1 VIRALVYLA
10 ILGALS
16 LLAASVADTPG
27 AVTLD
32 WLGYRIETSVLALL
46 IVMLGASAVIAGL
59 WRVWSAVTNSPR
71 RMRRWQADRRQ
82 RLGYKALTQGMV
94 AVAAG
99 DAIEARRLARK
110 AEALLGEPPLTML
123 LSAQA
128 AQLSGDEK
136 AAGKFFHAMAEQSE
150 PETRY
155 LGLHGMLTQ
164 AMHDGDQVQALEL
177 AKQASELK
185 PKTDAVTET
194 LFDLQVK
201 TGDWTDAEDTVK
213 KAVKAKHIDA
223 DAAKRRRAVLAYQ
236 QSIEAQSEGRFDD
249 ALDHAKR
256 AVNLSPSFVPAA
268 VRYADLLND
277 AGKRRRAVSVIE
289 ETWVRQPHPHLAA
302 AMERLAAGG
311 AEDRLHAIERLAG
324 YNREHEESHIALARA
339 ALASK
344 RWSEAREHLESLART
359 HATSRVARLMA
370 ELEEGE
376 KGDTEASRAW
386 LKRATTAEPDA
397 AWVCDHCGNVVADWE
412 PVCGRCET
420 FDGFFWMPPP
430 RVTHFTPA
438 DAPTGGPEID
448 GGIDSATD
456 VRPDGDGL
464 PKGGA

>member
-1 VIRALVYLA
+1 MIRALVFLA

-16 LLAASVADTPG
+16 LLAASLADTPG

-32 WLGYRIETSVLALL
+32 WLGYRVETSVLALL
-46 IVMLGASAVIAGL
+46 ILMLFSSAVLASA
-59 WRVWSAVTNSPR
+59 WRLWSAVTSSPR
-71 RMRRWQADRRQ
+71 RLRRWQADRRQ

-99 DAIEARRLARK
+99 DAVEARRLARK
-110 AEALLGEPPLTML
+110 AETLLGEPPLTML

-128 AQLSGDEK
+128 AQLSGDDK
-136 AAGKFFHAMAEQSE
+136 AAGKFFSAMAEQRE

-164 AMHDGDQVQALEL
+164 AMQGGDQEQALEL

-185 PKTDAVTET
+185 PKTEAVNEA

-213 KAVKAKHIDA
+213 KAVKAKHLDA
-223 DAAKRRRAVLAYQ
+223 DSAKRRRAVLAYQ

-256 AVNLSPSFVPAA
+256 AVNLSSAFVPAA
-268 VRYADLLND
+268 ARYADLLAD

-302 AMERLAAGG
+302 AMERLSAGG

-324 YNREHEESHIALARA
+324 YNRDHEESHVALARA
-339 ALASK
+339 ALAAK
-344 RWSEAREHLESLART
+344 RWSEAREHLEHLART
-359 HATSRVARLMA
+359 HATSRIARLMA

-376 KGDTEASRAW
+376 KGDTETSRAW
-386 LKRATTAEPDA
+386 LKRAALAEPDA
-397 AWVCDHCGNVVADWE
+397 AWVCDHCGNVVAEWE
-412 PVCGRCET
+412 PVCGRCEA
-420 FDGFFWMPPP
+420 FDGFLWMPPP
-430 RVTHFTPA
+430 RVSHFSAT
-438 DAPTGGPEID
+438 DAPVAVEEID
-448 GGIDSATD
+448 GTAEAP
-456 VRPDGDGL
+456 RDGDG
-464 PKGGA
+464 PPPGGA

>member
-1 VIRALVYLA
+1 MIRTLIFLA

-16 LLAASVADTPG
+16 LVAASIADTPG

-46 IVMLGASAVIAGL
+46 IVMLIASGLIAGV
-59 WRVWSAVTNSPR
+59 WRLWSAVTGSPR
-71 RMRRWQADRRQ
+71 RVRRWQAERRQ

-110 AEALLGEPPLTML
+110 AESLLGDPPLTML

-136 AAGKFFHAMAEQSE
+136 AAGKFFEAMAQQSE

-164 AMHDGDQVQALEL
+164 AMHDGDKEQALEL

-185 PKTDAVTET
+185 PKTEEVTET

-201 TGDWTDAEDTVK
+201 TGDWTDAEDTLK
-213 KAVKAKHIDA
+213 KAVKAKHIEA
-223 DAAKRRRAVLAYQ
+223 DAAKRRRAVLAFQ

-256 AVNLSPSFVPAA
+256 AFNLSPSFVPAA
-268 VRYADLLND
+268 VRYADLLAD
-277 AGKRRRAVSVIE
+277 AGKRRRAVSAIE

-302 AMERLAAGG
+302 AMERLSAGG

-324 YNREHEESHIALARA
+324 YNRDHEESHVALARA
-339 ALASK
+339 ALAAK
-344 RWSEAREHLESLART
+344 RWGEAREHLETLART

-376 KGDTEASRAW
+376 KGDTDASRAW
-386 LKRATTAEPDA
+386 LKRATLAEPDA
-397 AWVCDHCGNVVADWE
+397 AWVCDHCGNVVAEWE
-412 PVCGRCET
+412 PVCARCET
-420 FDGFFWMPPP
+420 FDGFLWMPPP
-430 RVTHFTPA
+430 RVSHLAPE
-438 DAPTGGPEID
+438 DAKDGPEIN
-448 GGIDSATD
+448 GTAEGQGE
-456 VRPDGDGL
+456 PGDG
-464 PKGGA
+464 PPRGGA

>member
-1 VIRALVYLA
+1 MIRALIYLA
-10 ILGALS
+10 ILGLLS
-16 LLAASVADTPG
+16 LLVASVADAPG

-32 WLGYRIETSVLALL
+32 WLGYRVETSVLTLL
-46 IVMLGASAVIAGL
+46 IVMLVASGIIAGL
-59 WRVWSAVTNSPR
+59 WRLWSALTNSPR
-71 RMRRWQADRRQ
+71 RLRRWQADRRQ

-99 DAIEARRLARK
+99 DAGEARRLARK
-110 AEALLGEPPLTML
+110 AESLLSEPPLTML

-136 AAGKFFHAMAEQSE
+136 AAGKFFSAMAEQRE

-164 AMHDGDQVQALEL
+164 AMHDGDQKQALEL

-185 PKTDAVTET
+185 PKTDTVTET

-223 DAAKRRRAVLAYQ
+223 DEAKRRRAVLAYQ

-268 VRYADLLND
+268 VRYADLLAD

-289 ETWVRQPHPHLAA
+289 EAWVRQPHPHLAA

-324 YNREHEESHIALARA
+324 YNRDHEESHVALARA
-339 ALASK
+339 AMAAK
-344 RWSEAREHLESLART
+344 RWGEAREHLDHLART

-420 FDGFFWMPPP
+420 FDGFIWMPPP

-438 DAPTGGPEID
+438 DAPKDGPEINGVVERDAEQTPPSD
-448 GGIDSATD
+448 G
-456 VRPDGDGL
+456 P
-464 PKGGA
+464 PPGGA

>member
-1 VIRALVYLA
+1 VIRAFFYLA
-10 ILGALS
+10 ILAVLS
-16 LLAASVADTPG
+16 LLAASLADTPG

-46 IVMLGASAVIAGL
+46 IFMLGASVVIAGL
-59 WRVWSAVTNSPR
+59 WRIWSAVTNSPR

-110 AEALLGEPPLTML
+110 AESLLGEPPLTML

-128 AQLSGDEK
+128 AQLSGDDK

-164 AMHDGDQVQALEL
+164 AMHDGDQEQALEL

-185 PKTDAVTET
+185 PKTEEVTET

-213 KAVKAKHIDA
+213 KAVKAKHLDA

-249 ALDHAKR
+249 ALDQAKR

-311 AEDRLHAIERLAG
+311 DEDRL
-324 YNREHEESHIALARA
+324 
-339 ALASK
+339 
-344 RWSEAREHLESLART
+344 
-359 HATSRVARLMA
+359 
-370 ELEEGE
+370 
-376 KGDTEASRAW
+376 
-386 LKRATTAEPDA
+386 
-397 AWVCDHCGNVVADWE
+397 
-412 PVCGRCET
+412 
-420 FDGFFWMPPP
+420 
-430 RVTHFTPA
+430 
-438 DAPTGGPEID
+438 
-448 GGIDSATD
+448 
-456 VRPDGDGL
+456 
-464 PKGGA
+464 

>member
-1 VIRALVYLA
+1 MIRALLFLVV
-10 ILGALS
+10 LGALS
-16 LLAASVADTPG
+16 LLAASIADTPG
-27 AVTLD
+27 SVTLD
-32 WLGYRIETSVLALL
+32 WLGYRIETSVAVLL
-46 IVMLGASAVIAGL
+46 ILVLMASVVIAGI
-59 WRVWSAVTNSPR
+59 WRLWSAVTNSPR
-71 RMRRWQADRRQ
+71 RLRRWQADRRQ

-99 DAIEARRLARK
+99 DAAEARRLARK
-110 AEALLGEPPLTML
+110 AESLLGEPPLTML

-128 AQLSGDEK
+128 AQLSGDDK
-136 AAGKFFHAMAEQSE
+136 AAGKFFHAMAEQTE

-164 AMHDGDQVQALEL
+164 AMQDGDQEQALEL

-213 KAVKAKHIDA
+213 KAVKAKHLDA

-249 ALDHAKR
+249 ALDQAKR

-268 VRYADLLND
+268 VRYADLLAD
-277 AGKRRRAVSVIE
+277 AGKRRRAVSIIE
-289 ETWVRQPHPHLAA
+289 ETWVRQPHPHLAN

-324 YNREHEESHIALARA
+324 YNRDHEESHVALARA
-339 ALASK
+339 ALAAK
-344 RWSEAREHLESLART
+344 RWSEAREHLDILART

-376 KGDTEASRAW
+376 KGDTDASRAW
-386 LKRATTAEPDA
+386 LKRATMAEPDA
-397 AWVCDHCGNVVADWE
+397 AWVCDSCGNVVAEWE

-420 FDGFFWMPPP
+420 FDGFLWMTPP
-430 RVTHFTPA
+430 RVTHFTPDEA
-438 DAPTGGPEID
+438 AKTGAEID
-448 GGIDSATD
+448 AAAET
-456 VRPDGDGL
+456 GDGL
-464 PKGGA
+464 PQGGA